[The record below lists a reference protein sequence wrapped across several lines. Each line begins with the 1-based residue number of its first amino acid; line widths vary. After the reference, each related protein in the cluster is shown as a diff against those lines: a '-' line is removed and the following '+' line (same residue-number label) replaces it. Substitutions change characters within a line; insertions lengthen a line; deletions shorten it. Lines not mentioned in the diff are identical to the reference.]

1 MVKELILIIDT
12 TNNLR
17 KYRINNSSTQGFFAD
32 IMGVHVNTYIR
43 FESNETELPV
53 RHAMTIAEYLKINWW
68 ELYNNDNEID
78 EIEAFY
84 RRFRIIDKEKLVEF
98 DRLINNKKLSREDVV
113 LILSTVCLRR
123 L

>member
-1 MVKELILIIDT
+1 MKELVLIIDT

-17 KYRINNSSTQGFFAD
+17 KYRTNNNSSQGFFAD
-32 IMGVHVNTYIR
+32 IMGVHINTYRR

-53 RHAMTIAEYLKINWW
+53 RHAMTMAEYLKINWW
-68 ELYNNDNEID
+68 ELYNNDDEID

-84 RRFRIIDKEKLVEF
+84 GRFRIIDKEKLVEF
-98 DRLINNKKLSREDVV
+98 DRLINNKNLSREDVV

>member
-1 MVKELILIIDT
+1 MCIIDT

-17 KYRINNSSTQGFFAD
+17 KYRINNSSSQENFAN
-32 IMGVHVNTYIR
+32 IMGVHINTYRR

-68 ELYNNDNEID
+68 ELYNNNDKID

-98 DRLINNKKLSREDVV
+98 DRLINNKNLSREDVV
-113 LILSTVCLRR
+113 LILSTICLRR

>member
-1 MVKELILIIDT
+1 MLIIDT
-12 TNNLR
+12 TNNLK
-17 KYRINNSSTQGFFAD
+17 KYRTKNSSSQENFAN
-32 IMGVHVNTYIR
+32 IMGVHMNTYRR
-43 FESNETELPV
+43 FENNETELPV
-53 RHAMTIAEYLKINWW
+53 RHAMTMAEYLKINWW
-68 ELYNNDNEID
+68 ELYNNNDEID

-123 L
+123 F

>member
-1 MVKELILIIDT
+1 MALIIDT

-17 KYRINNSSTQGFFAD
+17 KYRTNNNSTQGHFAD

-43 FESNETELPV
+43 FETNKTELPV
-53 RHAMTIAEYLKINWW
+53 SNAMKIADYLKINWW
-68 ELYNNDNEID
+68 ELYNNNDEIN

-84 RRFRIIDKEKLVEF
+84 RRFRIIDKDKLVEF
-98 DRLINNKKLSREDVV
+98 DRLINNKKLTREDVV

>member
-1 MVKELILIIDT
+1 MLIIDT
-12 TNNLR
+12 TNNLK
-17 KYRINNSSTQGFFAD
+17 KYRSKNSSSQEFFAD
-32 IMGVHVNTYIR
+32 IMGVHMNTYRR
-43 FESNETELPV
+43 FENNETELPV
-53 RHAMTIAEYLKINWW
+53 RHAMTMAEYLKINWW
-68 ELYNNDNEID
+68 ELYNNNNDEID

-84 RRFRIIDKEKLVEF
+84 GRFRIIDKEKLVEF